1 MSKSGEIVTIF
12 IGQAGVQVASACWE
26 LFCLEH
32 GIKPDG
38 FMHSGYDAN
47 EKSHQIFFSTAQ
59 VIL

>member
-12 IGQAGVQVASACWE
+12 VGQAGVQVASACWE

-38 FMHSGYDAN
+38 FMQQGYRMVDN
-47 EKSHQIFFSTAQ
+47 SHQIFFSPGQ
-59 VIL
+59 VS